1 MGYLLLIAFQ
11 EPWLVLLCVEYNRRS
26 CNSIGHPGDRF
37 LFCAFAFLLGDSIIY
52 LRWNLGYLSVVIMRA
67 CKKCMIRRL
76 QLRLLGIGLWF
87 RISRQR
93 RSVLIIFFVPSFSWC
108 FLNTIQ
114 TVDFCFQR
122 SKVHSSLHAA
132 FLCAYYQF
140 VRNELQV
147 YAVQL
152 EWCKELILPGFCL
165 CTCIRLWFY
174 KDLGT
179 TRVFNVVQGRRIRFR
194 RLEI

>member
-1 MGYLLLIAFQ
+1 MHDTSIAVAFIGYWTMIQNFQ
-11 EPWLVLLCVEYNRRS
+11 T
-26 CNSIGHPGDRF
+26 G
-37 LFCAFAFLLGDSIIY
+37 
-52 LRWNLGYLSVVIMRA
+52 
-67 CKKCMIRRL
+67 
-76 QLRLLGIGLWF
+76 
-87 RISRQR
+87 R
-93 RSVLIIFFVPSFSWC
+93 RSVLIIFLAPCFSWC

-152 EWCKELILPGFCL
+152 E
-165 CTCIRLWFY
+165 
-174 KDLGT
+174 
-179 TRVFNVVQGRRIRFR
+179 
-194 RLEI
+194 